1 MSESST
7 GQTLAAPGNEAPAQ
21 PAESASPLWDAI
33 YQQIKADII
42 TLKLPPGQPLRESA
56 LAAQRGVSR
65 TPVRE
70 ALRRLAYEGLVQI
83 VANSGA
89 IVAEVS
95 LRDFLEITRVRE
107 LIEPFVAGAAAGAI
121 DSAVLADLSHRFR
134 LLKDI
139 PAREESFRA
148 LNEADRAL
156 HGALLAAA
164 GNRRLQM
171 IMENLDAMIDRFRYL
186 SAARVYEESIDEHL
200 AIIRAVEAGDR
211 KAAEAAMRRHLVNL
225 RENILKML

>member
-1 MSESST
+1 MSDST
-7 GQTLAAPGNEAPAQ
+7 SGPILAIPGNEAPAQ
-21 PAESASPLWDAI
+21 MAESASPLWDAV
-33 YQQIKADII
+33 YHQIKADIV

-89 IVAEVS
+89 VVAEVS
-95 LRDFLEITRVRE
+95 LRDFLEITRLRE
-107 LIEPFVAGAAAGAI
+107 LIEPFVAGAAVGAI
-121 DSAVLADLSHRFR
+121 DGTVLIELGDRFR
-134 LLKDI
+134 RLKEV
-139 PAREESFRA
+139 PARQESFRE

-156 HGALLAAA
+156 HGALLGAA
-164 GNRRLQM
+164 GNRHIQM

-200 AIIRAVEAGDR
+200 AIIRAIEARDR
-211 KAAEAAMRRHLVNL
+211 RAAEAAMRRHLVHL